1 MPADTPVK
9 ALILAF
15 TDAPSLA
22 AYVINRLQP
31 ELLCFF
37 VPESAKTQIEEAVQP
52 LVQQM
57 PKRWDWVVTPDPS
70 DVIACHQA
78 LSRSIH
84 DLFRNWAVQ
93 VGEVV
98 VDLTGAT
105 PAMAAA
111 LATVSQPWTSR
122 VISLV
127 DAEGREEGEAIAIG
141 GMTKYWLQGNPW
153 DESAVVV
160 RREASDAFNHGSFRA
175 AATLFHTLEA
185 RVSGGQKP
193 LYRALGEL
201 ASGYGLWEQ
210 FHYRQA
216 WDKLKTSLKALDM
229 ASLWGGPPGLKAL
242 LPLIKANSGFL
253 EKLVLDPA
261 DVKEGVV
268 LDLLAHAHRRAH
280 VDHDYERS
288 MVALVRAM
296 EACAQ
301 RQLFKQYKIKTW
313 DVQPEQVP
321 DAMRDTCR
329 TCCLD
334 DVDGKYKLP
343 LQSQFR
349 VLAGLGDQMGQAF
362 LRDWPKMKPLF
373 DAANHAVLGHGF
385 EAIKAERVQQL
396 SDVVMKLTGVSE
408 SSLPK
413 FPVLSL

>member
-1 MPADTPVK
+1 MPPDTPVK
-9 ALILAF
+9 ALVLAF

-37 VPESAKTQIEEAVQP
+37 VPESAKTLVENAVQP
-52 LVQQM
+52 NVQQM
-57 PKRWDWVVTPDPS
+57 PKRWDWIVTPDPA
-70 DVIACHQA
+70 DVITCHRA
-78 LSRSIH
+78 LSRTML
-84 DLFRNWAVQ
+84 DLFQTWEVQ

-111 LATVSQPWTSR
+111 LASASQPWTSR

-127 DAEGREEGEAIAIG
+127 DAQSQRDEQDIVVEGHA
-141 GMTKYWLQGNPW
+141 KHWLQGNPW
-153 DESAVVV
+153 DDAALVV
-160 RREASDAFNHGSFRA
+160 RRDACETFNHGSFKSA
-175 AATLFHTLEA
+175 AATFHTLEA

-193 LYRALGEL
+193 LYRALGDL
-201 ASGYGLWEQ
+201 ALGYALWEQ

-216 WDKLKTSLKALDM
+216 WEKLKTSLKALDM
-229 ASLWGGPPGLKAL
+229 ASLWGGPAGLKAL

-261 DVKEGVV
+261 EVKEGVV

-280 VDHDYERS
+280 VDHDHERA
-288 MVALVRAM
+288 MVALVRAL

-313 DVQPEQVP
+313 DVQPEQLP
-321 DAMRDTCR
+321 EALRGTCR
-329 TCCLD
+329 TCYLD

-343 LQSQFR
+343 LQAQLR
-349 VLAGLGDQMGQAF
+349 LLAGLGDQMGQTY
-362 LRDWPKMKPLF
+362 LREWPKMKPLL
-373 DAANHAVLGHGF
+373 DAANQAVLGHGF

-413 FPVLSL
+413 FPVLNL